1 MWGQKTARLGGRLI
15 SAVVLIVA
23 LGSAS
28 AITGD
33 AHGYEQNAVGGQ
45 AQQSDGNLAEL
56 KSELQKAESAK
67 GKDSPD
73 LLPLLRK
80 IGDAYNDTGGYVL
93 SAPYLE
99 RALSI
104 AEKEHGPRHIAVAGY
119 LEFVGMIYYMQ
130 RDAARAKEYWERGL
144 AIAQETVG
152 SNHHLYGIVL
162 HHVGMALLAL
172 GKTQEA
178 EEALTKSIEILSMTT
193 GPVSGST
200 VRASETLAELYLTTG
215 QYSRAHPLLRV
226 ALAVRSG
233 ALITSAQ
240 FQTPTKNL
248 MGSLYAAAGLHDIA
262 EPLLRD
268 AEDAFVNAGL
278 PSHPELEGILVNL
291 AALYDAMKR
300 PDRAATYRQRAQ
312 EIHDGNAGFSH
323 HQGTPLRNALAAASI
338 PDNVRGAYA
347 NAQVGDWA
355 TYSQGD
361 DMSKERVD
369 VVKKTSTAVV
379 LRVSSRE
386 FGAEDEKIVGLA
398 ERIEDIY
405 GVPGATANPGQLSLG
420 DSKITCLVLVS
431 EIKQAGESF
440 QLKLYFNPDSIP
452 MDGLIRLEV
461 DGEMMTQ
468 IKRYRFAGR
477 PEQTFP

>member
-1 MWGQKTARLGGRLI
+1 MWGPKTARPGGRLI

-33 AHGYEQNAVGGQ
+33 AHGYEQDAVGGQ
-45 AQQSDGNLAEL
+45 AKQSDGNLEEL

-80 IGDAYNDTGGYVL
+80 IGEAYGDTGGYVL

-104 AEKEHGPRHIAVAGY
+104 AEKEHGPRHIEVVGY

-130 RDAARAKEYWERGL
+130 RDAARAKDYWERGL

-152 SNHHLYGIVL
+152 SSHPLYGMEL

-172 GKTQEA
+172 GKTKEA
-178 EEALTKSIEILSMTT
+178 EEALTQSIEILSVTT
-193 GPVSGST
+193 GPVSGPT
-200 VRASETLAELYLTTG
+200 VQASESLAELYLTKG
-215 QYSRAHPLLRV
+215 QYSSAHQLLKV

-233 ALITSAQ
+233 AIITSAQ
-240 FQTPTKNL
+240 FQAPTKIL
-248 MGSLYAAAGLHDIA
+248 MGSLYAAAGLHDRA

-268 AEDAFVNAGL
+268 AEDAFLNAGL
-278 PSHPELEGILVNL
+278 PSHPYLEEILVNL

-300 PDRAATYRQRAQ
+300 LDWAATYRQRAQ

-323 HQGTPLRNALAAASI
+323 RQGTPLALAAAPI
-338 PDNVRGAYA
+338 PDNVQGAYA
-347 NAQVGDWA
+347 NAQVGDWVI
-355 TYSQGD
+355 YSHGD
-361 DMSKERVD
+361 DMPKERVD

-386 FGAEDEKIVGLA
+386 LGIEDVKIVGLA

-405 GVPGATANPGQLSLG
+405 GVPEAAANPGQLSFG
-420 DSKITCLVLVS
+420 DSKITCRVLVS
-431 EIKQAGESF
+431 EIKQADESF
-440 QLKLYFNPDSIP
+440 QLKLYFDPDSIP
-452 MDGLIRLEV
+452 LDGLIRLEV
-461 DGEMMTQ
+461 DGAMVTQ
-468 IKRYRFAGR
+468 IKRYRFSGR